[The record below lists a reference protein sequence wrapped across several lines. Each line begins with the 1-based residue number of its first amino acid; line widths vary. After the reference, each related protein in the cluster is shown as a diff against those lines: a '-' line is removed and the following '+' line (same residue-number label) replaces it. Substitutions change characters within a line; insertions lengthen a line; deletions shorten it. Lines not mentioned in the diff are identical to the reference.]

1 MNQYAK
7 IQSLLQNPG
16 VMQRLQTLYG
26 SREGMLVAQRARY
39 TRLIKR
45 HEDLVGNLE
54 EGKPLYMISA
64 PGRTEVAGN
73 HTDHNRGKVLAAAI
87 NLDTLAAVSTRDDAI
102 VNIHSEGYPAISL
115 SIAPEELAPCKD
127 EEGTTAALVR
137 GVAHGMHREGLRIG
151 GFDAVITS
159 NVRSGSGLSSSA
171 AFEVLI
177 CAIFDQLYAG
187 NRLDAKQRAII
198 SQYAENV
205 YFGKPSGLMDQM
217 ASSVGGLCFIDFKE
231 KDPKVVAI
239 PYDFAK
245 AGYQLVVIN
254 TGGSHD
260 DLTPAYAAIPQEMKA
275 VAQCFGQPDLRSV
288 LPEQFYQELPRIREE
303 LKEQNADRAILRAAH
318 YFAENRR
325 VSGLVEA
332 LQKDDMPTFMRLIVE
347 SGCSSFMYLQNIF
360 ASFDRQELSLAL
372 MMSHCRLDGCGAW
385 RVHGGGFAGTT
396 LNFVPNQMLDSFVK
410 EMETVF
416 GPHSCNVLAIR
427 PEGPACIKLG

>member
-1 MNQYAK
+1 MNPYAK
-7 IQSLLQNPG
+7 MQQQLQTPE

-39 TRLIKR
+39 TRLLKR
-45 HEDLVGNLE
+45 HEDVIGN
-54 EGKPLYMISA
+54 GAGQPIYMISA
-64 PGRTEVAGN
+64 PGRTEIAGN
-73 HTDHNRGKVLAAAI
+73 HTDHNRGKVLAAAV
-87 NLDTLAAVSTRDDAI
+87 NLDTLAAVSPRSDNI
-102 VNIHSEGYPAISL
+102 VNIHSEGYPALSL
-115 SIAPEELAPCKD
+115 SVAPEDLAPRRE

-137 GVAHGMHREGLRIG
+137 GVAHGMHREGLAIG
-151 GFDAVITS
+151 GFDAVVTS

-187 NRLDAKQRAII
+187 NRLDAKKRAII

-217 ASSVGGLCFIDFKE
+217 ASSVGGLCYIDFKE
-231 KDPKVVAI
+231 TDPQVTALS
-239 PYDFAK
+239 YDFAK

-275 VAQCFGQPDLRSV
+275 VAACFGQPDLRSV
-288 LPEQFYQELPRIREE
+288 LPEQFLLNLPKIREQ
-303 LKEQNADRAILRAAH
+303 LKGQNADRAILRAAH

-325 VSGLVEA
+325 VVALVQA
-332 LQKDDMPTFMRLIVE
+332 LQQDNLPEFLRLIIE
-347 SGCSSFMYLQNIF
+347 SGRSSFQYLQNIF
-360 ASFDRQELSLAL
+360 ATADRQELSLAL
-372 MMSHCRLDGCGAW
+372 MLSQSRLEGQGAW

-396 LNFVPNQMLDSFVK
+396 LNFVPTAMLDSFVK

-416 GPHSCNVLAIR
+416 GQHSCNILSIR
-427 PEGPACIKLG
+427 PEGPACITLG